1 MGFMASDSISP
12 TVSEARVRRVPK
24 YGVFLMLG
32 AAVGILA
39 AAILTF
45 AFGGSAEKSEIGVT
59 YSSGQVFGFLMLFCV
74 TAGVALGAIVALIL
88 DRVVGRRTHLVT
100 IERERIVA
108 ADD

>member
-1 MGFMASDSISP
+1 MGIMPTESTSP

-24 YGVFLMLG
+24 YGVFLVLG
-32 AAVGILA
+32 GAIGALA

-45 AFGGSAEKSEIGVT
+45 AFDGTAEASEIGVT
-59 YSSGQVFGFLMLFCV
+59 YSSGQVFGFLLLFCV

-88 DRVVGRRTHLVT
+88 EKTVGRRSHLVT